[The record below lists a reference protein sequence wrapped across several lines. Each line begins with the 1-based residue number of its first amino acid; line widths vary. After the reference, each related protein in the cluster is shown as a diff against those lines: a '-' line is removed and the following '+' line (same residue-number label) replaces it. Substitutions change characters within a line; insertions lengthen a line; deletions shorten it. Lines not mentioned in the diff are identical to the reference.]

1 MPEEIFEVPAGAM
14 NIIEVD
20 LSEITR
26 HSVDEEGVTTTPAY
40 LLDLLIVPHGEVHP
54 LGRASFVV
62 DRDELAAIVA
72 GIVEGMAL
80 S

>member
-14 NIIEVD
+14 NIIEVN

-26 HSVDEEGVTTTPAY
+26 HEVNEAGVTATPGY
-40 LLDLLIVPHGEVHP
+40 LLDLLIVPHGEVRP

-72 GIVEGMAL
+72 GITEGMTL